1 MWVPV
6 SCVLFHHNVL
16 VGLCVFVYLCLYLY
30 VGPVPPHVCQR
41 QLKEATSALPQ
52 PCSNLMTHIW
62 YHLIT
67 YFTYNILH
75 FTYNLLGGDDDSDSY
90 MIEVIT
96 WLWWSFCQCWWYGGE
111 MKTRM
116 MTGMLKTGMMTMA
129 GLILKN
135 QSDDMRVKWW
145 WWPRWRWP
153 RWWWQG
159 WYERT
164 KVCLSSLSL

>member
-30 VGPVPPHVCQR
+30 VGPVPPHVCRR

-67 YFTYNILH
+67 YFTFYIYH
-75 FTYNLLGGDDDSDSY
+75 FTFYIYVLGGDDDSDSY
-90 MIEVIT
+90 IIEDIT
-96 WLWWSFCQCWWYGGE
+96 WLLWSFCQCWWYGGE

-116 MTGMLKTGMMTMA
+116 MTGMLKTRMMMMA
-129 GLILKN
+129 GLIL
-135 QSDDMRVKWW
+135 
-145 WWPRWRWP
+145 
-153 RWWWQG
+153 RWW
-159 WYERT
+159 YEGEMVMMT
-164 KVCLSSLSL
+164 